1 MRGYKENGTT
11 TTPFD
16 MVVLNDLDRFHL
28 ATDVIDRVPSL
39 GYRAAYL
46 KQMLRDKLTEHH
58 LYVRAHGED
67 MPEVRDWTWTGE
79 GRRPIAPRT
88 EDDN

>member
-28 ATDVIDRVPSL
+28 ASDVIDRVPSL
-39 GYRAAYL
+39 GSRAAST
-46 KQMLRDKLTEHH
+46 KQLLRNKLLDHKAYIEK
-58 LYVRAHGED
+58 HGED
-67 MPEVRDWTWTGE
+67 MPEIRNWKWSGDKTVSV
-79 GRRPIAPRT
+79 
-88 EDDN
+88 